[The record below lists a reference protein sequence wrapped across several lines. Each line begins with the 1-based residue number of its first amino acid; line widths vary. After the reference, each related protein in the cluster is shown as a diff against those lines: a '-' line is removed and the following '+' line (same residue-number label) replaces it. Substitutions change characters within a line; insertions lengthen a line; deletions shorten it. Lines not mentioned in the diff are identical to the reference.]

1 VTRSDDSLTS
11 PYRAVR
17 PIAVPGDGPWP
28 GMLTC
33 LPSGELR
40 VLVDADLLGP
50 EWRGWDAASDGHVLA
65 ALDVVR
71 RQDGHDVVLPVCP
84 ESLDAFLARRA
95 ASAAPLRAAE
105 AVTIGVSL
113 LRGCAEIVD
122 RAGTAGAWWL
132 TDVGRPVF
140 ATDAA
145 GPPILEG
152 TRMLLDDLARAAP
165 HPTAWAEADDA
176 LSAVRISA
184 AELDR
189 AELGLF
195 AVAAPAPL
203 DLARTPAARPAEA
216 AGRLGPAATIE
227 AEPPRGL
234 WESLA
239 RHVDADLAD
248 AVSRVTT
255 SVWRRARA
263 APTGRRRAPLL
274 AGAAVAAAVIGVGL
288 TWPADP
294 GDVAT
299 AGGNGPGGAVVDPSS
314 TAAAAPTAGQT
325 ATPQPTSPPGTGA
338 APSEGAGSE
347 GANGDAGADEDLAG
361 EDLAGVA
368 AALLAGLDEC
378 GEDAECR
385 AAIVMDAGAVRPMSI
400 PAERRAVALLDDF
413 GGVAVLRVDDT
424 SGGAPSQLIVIAR
437 RDGEWLLRDVHD
449 ATQQP

>member
-1 VTRSDDSLTS
+1 MTRSDDSLTA
-11 PYRAVR
+11 PYRALR

-50 EWRGWDAASDGHVLA
+50 EWGGWDAAPDGHVLA

-71 RQDGHDVVLPVCP
+71 RQDGHDAVVPVCP
-84 ESLDAFLARRA
+84 ESLEAFLARRR

-113 LRGCAEIVD
+113 LRGCGEIVD

-132 TDVGRPVF
+132 TETGRPVF

-152 TRMLLDDLARAAP
+152 TRLLLDDLARAAP
-165 HPTAWAEADDA
+165 HPTAWAEADAA

-216 AGRLGPAATIE
+216 AGRLGSAATIE

-248 AVSRVTT
+248 AVSRATT

-263 APTGRRRAPLL
+263 APPTGRRRAPLL
-274 AGAAVAAAVIGVGL
+274 TGAAVAVAVIGVGL

-299 AGGNGPGGAVVDPSS
+299 AGGDGSTRSVV
-314 TAAAAPTAGQT
+314 
-325 ATPQPTSPPGTGA
+325 
-338 APSEGAGSE
+338 APSASAESPGVSPSAATAVPAASPEAVTAPSDGASGE
-347 GANGDAGADEDLAG
+347 AAADEDLVR
-361 EDLAGVA
+361 VA
-368 AALLAGLDEC
+368 VTLLAGLDEC

-385 AAIVMDAGAVRPMSI
+385 ARIVMDAGATPAVGI
-400 PAERRAVALLDDF
+400 PAERRQIALLDDF

-424 SGGAPSQLIVIAR
+424 SGETPSQLIVIAR

>member
-50 EWRGWDAASDGHVLA
+50 EWRGWDAAPDGHVLA

-113 LRGCAEIVD
+113 LRGCGEIVD

-165 HPTAWAEADDA
+165 DPTAWAEADAA

-203 DLARTPAARPAEA
+203 DLARTPAGRPAEA
-216 AGRLGPAATIE
+216 AGRLGSAATIE

-299 AGGNGPGGAVVDPSS
+299 AGGNGPAS
-314 TAAAAPTAGQT
+314 AAATPSVAAVPTETAVPTA
-325 ATPQPTSPPGTGA
+325 SPEAGP
-338 APSEGAGSE
+338 APSEGASGE
-347 GANGDAGADEDLAG
+347 AAADEDLAR
-361 EDLAGVA
+361 VA
-368 AALLAGLDEC
+368 AGLLAGLDEC

-385 AAIVMDAGAVRPMSI
+385 AAIVMDAGAVRQVSI